1 MNDANRSTMAAVL
14 EIWNGAATDG
24 LPALLA
30 PTYRGHMLG
39 VPGGE
44 RDGAAYPGS
53 IARYR
58 EAFPDVAFRVVE
70 QFDAGDQL
78 VTRLE
83 ARRAGGATGGPSVSH
98 GMNISRFDAA
108 ARLEEEWAI
117 WSGWQDSTEEAGP

>member
-1 MNDANRSTMAAVL
+1 MAAVL
-14 EIWNGAATDG
+14 AMWNGAPIDG

-30 PTYRGHMLG
+30 PTYRGHVLG

-44 RDGAAYPGS
+44 RDGAAYPGT

-58 EAFPDVAFRVVE
+58 GAFPGVDFRVVE
-70 QFDAGDQL
+70 QFESGDRL

-83 ARRAGGATGGPSVSH
+83 ARRLGQTTDGPSVSH

-108 ARLEEEWAI
+108 GRLDEEWAI
-117 WSGWQDSTEEAGP
+117 WSAWQQANIV